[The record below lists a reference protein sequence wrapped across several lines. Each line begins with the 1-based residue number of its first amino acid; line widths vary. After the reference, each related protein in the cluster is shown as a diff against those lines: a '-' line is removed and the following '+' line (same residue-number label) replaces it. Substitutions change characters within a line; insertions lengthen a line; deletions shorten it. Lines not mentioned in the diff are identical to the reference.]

1 MLNQR
6 FCSQSEVAQAGHA
19 IKCTHA
25 DVYFDEI
32 DEEHAVDELCDND
45 VSDKVLLSDDCV
57 CVDCNGI

>member
-1 MLNQR
+1 M
-6 FCSQSEVAQAGHA
+6 AQAGHA

-32 DEEHAVDELCDND
+32 DEEHAVDDLCDND
-45 VSDKVLLSDDCV
+45 VSEKVLLSDDCV